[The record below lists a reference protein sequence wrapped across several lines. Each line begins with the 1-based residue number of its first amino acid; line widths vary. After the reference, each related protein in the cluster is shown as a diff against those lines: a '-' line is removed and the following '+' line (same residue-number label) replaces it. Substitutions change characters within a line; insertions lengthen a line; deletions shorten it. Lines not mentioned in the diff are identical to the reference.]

1 MIEEVVQ
8 DRAGFLAGDTANA
21 LGEDRIDVEH
31 FAPGLR
37 MGAYDRVFG
46 GGDLPFD
53 LLDLAAARV
62 VFLVGLLELSTA
74 AAC

>member
-1 MIEEVVQ
+1 
-8 DRAGFLAGDTANA
+8 
-21 LGEDRIDVEH
+21 
-31 FAPGLR
+31 
-37 MGAYDRVFG
+37 MGAYDGVFG

-53 LLDLAAARV
+53 LLHLAAARV